1 RPPPPARRA
10 RSAGRPAAHP
20 PPPVPPTAGPTPRPA
35 RRSMPRP
42 GARPGGGTVPAP
54 PVPAPLASTDPPSF
68 LQPAVSLARDHATAH
83 TVVMRTTTGRTRG
96 MTDMTEG
103 GSTRAAELEKT
114 SNETSPRKGQ
124 ATRRGGG
131 DPAGR
136 GRTTI
141 ADGVVEKIA
150 GMAAR
155 DVLGVHAMGS
165 GLSRTFGAVRDRVPG
180 GTKSVA
186 RGVKAE
192 VGEVQTA
199 LDLEIVVDYGVSI
212 KDVARAVRENVIA
225 AVERMT
231 GLEVVEVNIAVS
243 EVKLPDEEDDE
254 EPESRLQ

>member
-1 RPPPPARRA
+1 M
-10 RSAGRPAAHP
+10 S
-20 PPPVPPTAGPTPRPA
+20 
-35 RRSMPRP
+35 
-42 GARPGGGTVPAP
+42 
-54 PVPAPLASTDPPSF
+54 
-68 LQPAVSLARDHATAH
+68 
-83 TVVMRTTTGRTRG
+83 
-96 MTDMTEG
+96 DMTQRKPEIP
-103 GSTRAAELEKT
+103 
-114 SNETSPRKGQ
+114 ETEQPDQQQPRKSG

-131 DPAGR
+131 DPSSR

-150 GMAAR
+150 GLAAR

-165 GLSRTFGAVRDRVPG
+165 GISRTFGAVRDRVPG
-180 GTKSVA
+180 GGSKSVT

-212 KDVARAVRENVIA
+212 ADVARDVRENVIA

-243 EVKLPDEEDDE
+243 DVKLPEEEDD

>member
-1 RPPPPARRA
+1 MTE
-10 RSAGRPAAHP
+10 S
-20 PPPVPPTAGPTPRPA
+20 V
-35 RRSMPRP
+35 
-42 GARPGGGTVPAP
+42 PGGAAKAPA
-54 PVPAPLASTDPPSF
+54 D
-68 LQPAVSLARDHATAH
+68 
-83 TVVMRTTTGRTRG
+83 
-96 MTDMTEG
+96 
-103 GSTRAAELEKT
+103 
-114 SNETSPRKGQ
+114 
-124 ATRRGGG
+124 
-131 DPAGR
+131 R

-150 GMAAR
+150 GLAAR
-155 DVLGVHAMGS
+155 EVIGVHAMGNGG

-180 GTKSVA
+180 GARASVS

-212 KDVARAVRENVIA
+212 RDVARAVRENVVS

-243 EVKLPDEEDDE
+243 DVKLPDEEDE